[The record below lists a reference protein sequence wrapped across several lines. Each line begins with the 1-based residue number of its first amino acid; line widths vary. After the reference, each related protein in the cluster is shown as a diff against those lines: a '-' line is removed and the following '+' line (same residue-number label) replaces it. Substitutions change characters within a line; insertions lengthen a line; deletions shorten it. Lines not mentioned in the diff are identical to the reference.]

1 MLGTLANCHVRVIM
15 ATELEETAGAVWEM
29 EN

>member
-1 MLGTLANCHVRVIM
+1 MLATLANCHVRMIM
-15 ATELEETAGAVWEM
+15 ATEFEGTASAVWEM